1 MSCCS
6 TLWFRVSTN
15 SLWNVNAQSI
25 IMMLLC
31 GSSQVGAHSTCTHF
45 KVFTLWK
52 GFLMMAISKCYF
64 AQWNRRAVKHTFPSY
79 LLWHTQHSTAHR
91 KGLRLAFTER
101 WRDIHNCK
109 NPSCSAPLAH
119 HVQEVKHTKSEMNTK
134 LESYLSQIYSYCVY
148 NNSNMILI

>member
-1 MSCCS
+1 MKCKRSVYNYDVIVLEQPS
-6 TLWFRVSTN
+6 RS
-15 SLWNVNAQSI
+15 
-25 IMMLLC
+25 
-31 GSSQVGAHSTCTHF
+31 AHVHISKF
-45 KVFTLWK
+45 SVFTHWK

-79 LLWHTQHSTAHR
+79 SLWHTPYTHIGRVYDSLLLL
-91 KGLRLAFTER
+91 KR

-109 NPSCSAPLAH
+109 IPRALRLSH

-134 LESYLSQIYSYCVY
+134 LESYLSQIYSYCVH